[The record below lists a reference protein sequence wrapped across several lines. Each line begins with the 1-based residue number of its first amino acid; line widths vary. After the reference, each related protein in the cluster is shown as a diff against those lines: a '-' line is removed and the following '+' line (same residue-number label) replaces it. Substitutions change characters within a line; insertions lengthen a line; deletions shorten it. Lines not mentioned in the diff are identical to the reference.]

1 LADEENALNGFREA
15 QHSTEDQRLP
25 RPSDKPSVDRSSKP
39 DPAKGPTGIPA
50 IPSRS
55 TKPSSS
61 LYTSGGLRNV
71 SVPSMLMGKFESLAD
86 PNTQSNVETCGI
98 LAGKLAQNS
107 FKITHLLI
115 PKQSG
120 IHSPSFC
127 TFSTTR
133 VSVKYFRSHFILY
146 QPNLRLRPLSI
157 AEKLSKCKTNICLNF
172 RNFRF
177 LCHIWRGS
185 HFRVSGF
192 SRSDNTRMGKLTV
205 SGFQKCTSNFD
216 FRCVRKQ
223 HFKIKCKKYLNV
235 VLIAVFH

>member
-39 DPAKGPTGIPA
+39 DPSKGPTGIPA

-146 QPNLRLRPLSI
+146 QPNLRLRPLSM
-157 AEKLSKCKTNICLNF
+157 AEKLSKCKIIFLLILGTSDSCVTSGEEAIFEYQDSHDLITLGWVSWLFQVF
-172 RNFRF
+172 RNV
-177 LCHIWRGS
+177 LQILIL
-185 HFRVSGF
+185 
-192 SRSDNTRMGKLTV
+192 D
-205 SGFQKCTSNFD
+205 
-216 FRCVRKQ
+216 CVRKQ
-223 HFKIKCKKYLNV
+223 HFKI
-235 VLIAVFH
+235 